1 MSDDDKAISVPE
13 DAGALRSSPFEQIR
27 HEAEDGSE
35 YWSARELARTLG
47 YTEFGKFR
55 NAIQKAEVACE
66 NSGQMVED
74 HFAHVSEMI
83 PIGKGGKR
91 QVEDVR
97 MSRYACYLVVQNA
110 DPTKEI
116 VAVGQTYFAVQT
128 HRQEQADELAKL
140 TEEQRRLYLRGE
152 LSSHNRKLAE
162 AANQAGVIEPVDFAV
177 FTDHGYQ
184 GLYGGLK
191 HRDIHRRKG
200 LKKSQHILDYMAGE
214 ELGANI
220 FRVTQAE
227 AKLRREGVKGK
238 QQANKAHY
246 DVGREVRDTIQRLG
260 GTMPE
265 ELPTPQESIQQLRRQ
280 EERRLQQ
287 GPQLQL
293 IEEGIGMA
301 SSESDGSDAANDQ
314 ESQGSGG

>member
-1 MSDDDKAISVPE
+1 MSDRAISLSE
-13 DAGALRSSPFEQIR
+13 DGGALRSSPFEQIR
-27 HEAEDGSE
+27 HETDEGSE
-35 YWSARELARTLG
+35 YWSARELAKILG

-66 NSGQMVED
+66 NSGQVVED

-83 PIGKGGKR
+83 TIGKGGKR
-91 QVEDVR
+91 KVEDVR

-116 VAVGQTYFAVQT
+116 VAIGQTYFAVQT
-128 HRQEQADELAKL
+128 RRQERSDELANL

-162 AANQAGVIEPVDFAV
+162 AANQAGVVEPVDFAV

-191 HRDIHRRKG
+191 HRDIHKRKG
-200 LKKSQHILDYMAGE
+200 LKKSEHILDYMGGE

-227 AKLRREGVKGK
+227 AKLRREGIQGKG
-238 QQANKAHY
+238 QANKAHF
-246 DVGREVRDTIQRLG
+246 DVGKEVRDTIERLG

-265 ELPTPQESIQQLRRQ
+265 NLPTPQESVQQLRRK
-280 EERRLQQ
+280 EEKRLQQ
-287 GPQLQL
+287 GPQLPL
-293 IEEGIGMA
+293 LEEGLDTA
-301 SSESDGSDAANDQ
+301 STESGKSD
-314 ESQGSGG
+314 E